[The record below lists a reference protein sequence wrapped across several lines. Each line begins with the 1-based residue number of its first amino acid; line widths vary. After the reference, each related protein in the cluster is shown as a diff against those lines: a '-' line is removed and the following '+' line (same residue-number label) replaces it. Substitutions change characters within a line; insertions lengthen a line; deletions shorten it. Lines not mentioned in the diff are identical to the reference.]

1 MTRVAVYAWVA
12 WLALTGSTAAQVPD
26 STRTPAPIPRDSTQT
41 GPSRAVADSLRMRA
55 AGNQGPSR
63 AGDAMDRVVRTSYL
77 RRHAFSLDHF
87 LEFEPGGFVVR
98 RGPIG
103 NDASY
108 SRWGIGRGRALLRL
122 NGIALNDPQNDVAPL
137 VHVPTSGLGVL
148 SMSRETGVPWIE
160 GILDIDE
167 LPAPR
172 ERPST
177 FVELSKGDN
186 AVRQRRVRFSSEES
200 KIGVDLA
207 YDEVLDNGYDFD
219 ASDQI
224 PYVVDYGRARS
235 RNSTVVLRGTPDEQA
250 SFDAGVRNFTSS
262 TQGDLSSNTSEG
274 RKNGH
279 VLWVGAGLAD
289 TRLVLYG
296 RGYSSS
302 VPDSSSESE
311 SVGGFAEWASG
322 GPRQSSLTLRA
333 GVERTDA
340 FQDVGPTTNDHMVRA
355 SGSVDAV
362 LRSGEHRRLTAS
374 GRVAGDERTP
384 FAWGASVGTQLGGET
399 AAIGVLLARS
409 FRLPNFGERFL
420 PTHGLDSLTLTG
432 NADLDPETAW
442 EATGDWHL
450 RLGRAANRV
459 RVSWIRAESAIAFRP
474 SAGQP
479 DTVRVA
485 SNADE
490 DSRMLFLEER
500 VSGDWQ
506 VAGIRILADLAGMY
520 SSGDREN
527 AFASVPKFQVN
538 GSLLFGRDFFETT
551 SAIFLGASVL
561 SADERV
567 DYDGARLSSFTVL
580 NFILEAR
587 LLDARMYLQYLNAL
601 DEPYRTQG
609 DYLMTPRSFVYGI
622 EWTLFN

>member
-1 MTRVAVYAWVA
+1 MTRLVAVTMLAC
-12 WLALTGSTAAQVPD
+12 LALVPAAFAQAPD
-26 STRTPAPIPRDSTQT
+26 STRAAAPVAPRDSTQAR
-41 GPSRAVADSLRMRA
+41 PSRSVADSLRMRA
-55 AGNQGPSR
+55 AANQAPSFT
-63 AGDAMDRVVRTSYL
+63 GDAMDRVMRGAYL

-122 NGIALNDPQNDVAPL
+122 NGITLNDPQNDIAPL
-137 VHVPTSGLGVL
+137 VHTPTSGLGMM
-148 SMSRETGVPWIE
+148 SMARATGVPWIE

-167 LPAPR
+167 TPAPLG
-172 ERPST
+172 RPST

-186 AVRQRRVRFSSEES
+186 AVRQRRVRFSSEAS
-200 KIGVDLA
+200 TIGVDLA
-207 YDEVLDNGYDFD
+207 YDEVLNNGYDFD

-235 RNSTVVLRGTPDEQA
+235 RNSTIVLRGNPDEETR
-250 SFDAGVRNFTSS
+250 FDAGVRNFTSS
-262 TQGDLSSNTSEG
+262 TQGDLSSNATEG

-289 TRLVLYG
+289 TRLVLYN
-296 RGYSSS
+296 RGISSS
-302 VPDSSSESE
+302 APDSSTESE
-311 SVGGFAEWASG
+311 SVGGFAEWSAGS
-322 GPRQSSLTLRA
+322 QSSVALRA

-340 FQDVGPTTNDHMVRA
+340 FQDVGPSTNDNVVRA

-384 FAWGASVGTQLGGET
+384 FAWGASIGAELGGET
-399 AAIGVLLARS
+399 TGIGLLAARS

-420 PTHGLDSLTLTG
+420 PAHVRDGVALAG
-432 NADLDPETAW
+432 NPELDPEVAW

-450 RLGRAANRV
+450 RLGRAVNRV
-459 RVSWIRAESAIAFRP
+459 RASWIRAESAIAFRP
-474 SAGQP
+474 RAGEP
-479 DTVRVA
+479 DSVRVA
-485 SNADE
+485 GNAE
-490 DSRMLFLEER
+490 GAARMLFLEER
-500 VSGDWQ
+500 VSGDWKL
-506 VAGIRILADLAGMY
+506 AGIRVLADAAGMY
-520 SSGDREN
+520 STGDRAD

-538 GSLLFGRDFFETT
+538 GSLLFGRDFFDET
-551 SAIFLGASVL
+551 SAVFLGATVL
-561 SADERV
+561 AADERV
-567 DYDGARLSSFTVL
+567 DYDGTLLPSFTVL
-580 NFILEAR
+580 NLMLEAR
-587 LLDARMYLQYLNAL
+587 LLDARMYLQYLNVL
-601 DEPYRTQG
+601 DEQYRTQG
-609 DYLMTPRSFVYGI
+609 DYLMTPSTFVYGI

>member
-1 MTRVAVYAWVA
+1 MMRIALWGLAACLAAASATR
-12 WLALTGSTAAQVPD
+12 AQAPD
-26 STRTPAPIPRDSTQT
+26 STRAPVPVAPRDSTQAR
-41 GPSRAVADSLRMRA
+41 PSRAVSDSLRMSA
-55 AGNQGPSR
+55 AGTT
-63 AGDAMDRVVRTSYL
+63 DAMDRVVRSAYL

-103 NDASY
+103 NAASY

-122 NGIALNDPQNDVAPL
+122 NGVPLNDPQNDVAPL
-137 VHVPTSGLGVL
+137 VHIPTSGLGVL

-167 LPAPR
+167 IAPQR
-172 ERPST
+172 GRPST

-186 AVRQRRVRFSSEES
+186 AVRQRRVRFSSEAS
-200 KIGVDLA
+200 TIGVDLA
-207 YDEVLDNGYDFD
+207 YDEVLNNGYDFD
-219 ASDQI
+219 ASDQV

-235 RNSTVVLRGTPDEQA
+235 RNSTVVLRGNPDEDTH
-250 SFDAGVRNFTSS
+250 FDAGVRNFTST
-262 TQGDLSSNTSEG
+262 TQGDITNNASEG

-279 VLWVGAGLAD
+279 VLWVGAGLDD

-296 RGYSSS
+296 RGYSSD

-311 SVGGFAEWASG
+311 SVGGFAEWSSG
-322 GPRQSSLTLRA
+322 GPRQSSLALRA

-340 FQDVGPTTNDHMVRA
+340 FQDVGPETNDRLVRA

-374 GRVAGDERTP
+374 ARVAGDERTP
-384 FAWGASVGTQLGGET
+384 FAWGGSIGTQLGGEST
-399 AAIGVLLARS
+399 ALGLLLARS

-420 PTHGLDSLTLTG
+420 PAHTRDGITLAG
-432 NADLDPETAW
+432 FADLDPETAW

-459 RVSWIRAESAIAFRP
+459 RASWIRAESAIAFRP
-474 SAGQP
+474 RAGEP

-485 SNADE
+485 GNADE

-500 VSGDWQ
+500 LSGDWR
-506 VAGIRILADLAGMY
+506 VAGIRILADATGMY
-520 SSGDREN
+520 STGDREN
-527 AFASVPKFQVN
+527 AFVSVPKFQAN
-538 GSLLFGRDFFETT
+538 GSLLFGRDFFEET
-551 SAIFLGASVL
+551 SAVFLGASVL
-561 SADERV
+561 AADERV
-567 DYDGARLSSFTVL
+567 DYEGTLLPSFTVL
-580 NFILEAR
+580 NLILEAR
-587 LLDARMYLQYLNAL
+587 LLDARMYLQYLNVL
-601 DEPYRTQG
+601 DEQYRTEG
-609 DYLMTPRSFVYGI
+609 DYLMTPSTFVYGI